1 MKGTLPK
8 PTLLEL
14 DEYDI
19 NQRVI
24 EALTTTCSHAVLF
37 SIVNVEKDVVEISNE
52 LQISLSTTY
61 KALTNLEKLSLVEIQ
76 RFKITDDGKKIKMY
90 RSRIKKA
97 DISKL
102 KEDCL
107 ADKEYMNEIVALLN
121 ENIEEFY
128 ETTAISIKA
137 KERFSI
143 SRAAHKVRNGLEMVK
158 ANSLLD
164 YLDMI
169 QKECQ
174 HLNTYDNI
182 SNLISGFKNEYIAV
196 LNEIRKQINELDA

>member
-24 EALTTTCSHAVLF
+24 EALTTTCSHAILF
-37 SIVNVEKDVVEISNE
+37 SIVDVEKDVIEIANE

-97 DISKL
+97 DIS
-102 KEDCL
+102 
-107 ADKEYMNEIVALLN
+107 IN
-121 ENIEEFY
+121 ENN
-128 ETTAISIKA
+128 SKVLL
-137 KERFSI
+137 FS
-143 SRAAHKVRNGLEMVK
+143 N
-158 ANSLLD
+158 N
-164 YLDMI
+164 Y
-169 QKECQ
+169 
-174 HLNTYDNI
+174 
-182 SNLISGFKNEYIAV
+182 
-196 LNEIRKQINELDA
+196 